1 MKLPAEIIIP
11 TSKLTRYLLVPR
23 LKSDKSICH
32 AVSIEGQIMMT
43 PDLYTD
49 VALNRDIPEAGL
61 RCGTV
66 AAFIDRVPHP
76 QGGEDGAI
84 LEVFSVTGDTLA
96 VVTVPLSSIEAL
108 RDNDLFSVQRLTVR

>member
-1 MKLPAEIIIP
+1 
-11 TSKLTRYLLVPR
+11 
-23 LKSDKSICH
+23 
-32 AVSIEGQIMMT
+32 MMT

-76 QGGEDGAI
+76 QGGEYGAI
-84 LEVFSVTGDTLA
+84 LEVFSGDTLA
-96 VVTVPLSSIEAL
+96 VVTVPRSSIEAL
-108 RDNDLFSVQRLTVR
+108 REDDVFSVQRLTVR